1 MTERTHIT
9 NLLLLLLLTS
19 VMLASGGL
27 QCAFDCLTQADHRH
41 SAAVRV
47 DECHL
52 VVQPPDREISC
63 ANKACHQSSPQQLEL
78 GGPQLFSLNKLHHPL
93 SGASRLQM
101 PLFRAGTQALQPVA
115 PQPVLLAELS
125 NEFFKPSQQI
135 RSLRTT
141 VLLN

>member
-1 MTERTHIT
+1 MTDRTHIT

-19 VMLASGGL
+19 VMLVSGGL

-52 VVQPPDREISC
+52 VVQQPDQEISC
-63 ANKACHQSSPQQLEL
+63 ANKACHQSNPQHQEL
-78 GGPQLFSLNKLHHPL
+78 GGPQLFSLNKLQHPL
-93 SGASRLQM
+93 SGTSRLQM
-101 PLFRAGTQALQPVA
+101 PLFRAGTQALQTPA
-115 PQPVLLAELS
+115 PQPVLLLVQN
-125 NEFFKPSQQI
+125 NEFFKPSQQL
-135 RSLRTT
+135 RCLRTT